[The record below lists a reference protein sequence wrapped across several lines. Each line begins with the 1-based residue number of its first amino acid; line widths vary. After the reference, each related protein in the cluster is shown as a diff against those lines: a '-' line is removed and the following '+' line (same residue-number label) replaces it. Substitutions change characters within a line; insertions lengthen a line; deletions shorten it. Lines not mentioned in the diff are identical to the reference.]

1 MRLPDSPIAAVTQG
15 RVVGVTLAANAL
27 AGRKL
32 KRMKQKYE
40 GKDLQGLVDLGR
52 EQGYLT
58 FEQVNDYL
66 PQDVA
71 SPTDLRAALD
81 SFEDLDIKVLEEVP
95 TDDAEVE
102 SKEEPE
108 EAPEAAPPA
117 TDSLG
122 ESSDPVRLYLK
133 EMGNFQLLSRE
144 QEVEIAK
151 RIEAGENEVEEEVL
165 GSPVMLD
172 FVIRVGERV
181 EAGESDLRDVFEDAP
196 ETPDDPDEERGP
208 EADERQL
215 KRLMLGTKKLT
226 DLRTKIEAIEEELRN
241 KPGPRRKPKLDKN
254 LERYNERVKKEL
266 RGMLLSRRL
275 MEAVIAEMRDFLQQ
289 YRYSQHTI
297 QKYEE
302 ATGRSRTHLLK
313 EAAEAEDRR
322 HVLKINDVRENLLD
336 IAAKIRQA
344 QKTVREVEK
353 KVKDTGEAFARKLET
368 IAAGQDKSRRAK
380 KELTE
385 ANLRLVVSLA
395 KRYTNRGL
403 GFLDLIQEGNIGL
416 MRAVDKFEY
425 QRGYKL
431 STYAT
436 WWIRQSMSRAI
447 ADQGRTIRIPVH
459 MVETINK
466 LLRVTRL
473 LVQRLGREPGPE
485 EIAEQMEMPLDKVQK
500 VLKIVKEPISLET
513 PIGDEEE
520 SSLGDF
526 VEDELAPSPVEA
538 AIQGNL
544 GEQTRKVLAT
554 LTPREEQILR
564 MRFGIGQKTDYTLEE
579 VGKQFAVTRERIRQI
594 EAKALRKLRQ
604 TGRSRNLEGF
614 QERE

>member
-1 MRLPDSPIAAVTQG
+1 
-15 RVVGVTLAANAL
+15 
-27 AGRKL
+27 
-32 KRMKQKYE
+32 MKPKYE

-58 FEQVNDYL
+58 FDQVNDFL

-81 SFEDLDIKVLEEVP
+81 SFEELDIKVLEEVP
-95 TDDAEVE
+95 TAEAE
-102 SKEEPE
+102 TAAEEEAEEAEPE
-108 EAPEAAPPA
+108 APAPAAA
-117 TDSLG
+117 TESIG

-151 RIEAGENEVEEEVL
+151 RIEAGEMEVEEEVL
-165 GSPVMLD
+165 GSPVTLD
-172 FVIRVGERV
+172 RVIEIAERV
-181 EAGESDLRDVFEDAP
+181 LAGEAELREIYEENDEP
-196 ETPDDPDEERGP
+196 SSDPDEERGP
-208 EADERQL
+208 EADEKQL
-215 KRLMLGTKKLT
+215 KKLT
-226 DLRTKIEAIEEELRN
+226 VSLKKLSEIRTKLDEFEEELFHG
-241 KPGPRRKPKLDKN
+241 KVGPRRKPKLEKDYLRTK
-254 LERYNERVKKEL
+254 ERVKKEL
-266 RGMLLSRRL
+266 RDMALSPRLQEAIIGEMRRL
-275 MEAVIAEMRDFLQQ
+275 LHEYLNSEHLIAR
-289 YRYSQHTI
+289 
-297 QKYEE
+297 YEE
-302 ATGRSRTHLLK
+302 ETGRTKNQLIK

-322 HVLKINDVRENLLD
+322 HVLKVGDSRENLLD
-336 IAAKIRQA
+336 IAQRIRDA
-344 QKTVREVEK
+344 QKAIKAIEK
-353 KVKDTGEAFARKLET
+353 RVKAAGEDYARKLET
-368 IAAGQDKSRRAK
+368 IAAGQSKSRRAK

-425 QRGYKL
+425 QRGYKF

-473 LVQRLGREPGPE
+473 LVQRLGREPSE

>member
-1 MRLPDSPIAAVTQG
+1 
-15 RVVGVTLAANAL
+15 
-27 AGRKL
+27 
-32 KRMKQKYE
+32 MKQKYE

-58 FEQVNDYL
+58 FDQVNDFL
-66 PQDVA
+66 PQDVT
-71 SPTDLRAALD
+71 SPTDLRSALE
-81 SFEDLDIKVLEEVP
+81 SFEDMDIKVLEDVP
-95 TDDAEVE
+95 VDGADGEIETET
-102 SKEEPE
+102 KEEPDE
-108 EAPEAAPPA
+108 QAEAPAAA
-117 TDSLG
+117 DSLS

-151 RIEAGENEVEEEVL
+151 RIEAGENEVEDEVL
-165 GSPVMLD
+165 LSPVTLD
-172 FVIRVGERV
+172 FVLEVAARIEVGE
-181 EAGESDLRDVFEDAP
+181 ADLRDIFEENEEPNTDTEP
-196 ETPDDPDEERGP
+196 EERGP
-208 EADERQL
+208 EANEKQLKKLLEAQKKLQSLRSRMESLEEKLKERQKPDVKTKL
-215 KRLMLGTKKLT
+215 EKSLGRLRDSVKT
-226 DLRTKIEAIEEELRN
+226 ELHSM
-241 KPGPRRKPKLDKN
+241 
-254 LERYNERVKKEL
+254 E
-266 RGMLLSRRL
+266 LSRHFQD
-275 MEAVIAEMRDFLQQ
+275 AVINEMRRLLKDALDC
-289 YRYSQHTI
+289 RSLI
-297 QKYEE
+297 ERYEE
-302 ATGRSRTHLLK
+302 ATGRTKTQLLR
-313 EAAEAEDRR
+313 EASEAEDRR
-322 HVLKINDVRENLLD
+322 HVLKVNGTRENLLD
-336 IAAKIRQA
+336 IAARIKEA
-344 QKTVREVEK
+344 QKHIREVERR
-353 KVKDTGEAFARKLET
+353 VKADTEAFTRSIET
-368 IAAGQDKSRRAK
+368 IASGQDKSRRAK

-425 QRGYKL
+425 QRGYKF

-604 TGRSRNLEGF
+604 TGRSRVLEGF
-614 QERE
+614 TERE

>member
-1 MRLPDSPIAAVTQG
+1 
-15 RVVGVTLAANAL
+15 
-27 AGRKL
+27 
-32 KRMKQKYE
+32 MKQKYE

-95 TDDAEVE
+95 SDGADEAEVDG
-102 SKEEPE
+102 KEEPE
-108 EAPEAAPPA
+108 EAPEAAPAA
-117 TDSLG
+117 TDSIG

-165 GSPVMLD
+165 SSPIMLD

-181 EAGESDLRDVFEDAP
+181 AAGEADLRDVFEDAA
-196 ETPDDPDEERGP
+196 EAADDPDEERGP

-215 KRLMLGTKKLT
+215 KKLALATKKLT
-226 DLRTKIEAIEEELRN
+226 DLRTKIEAIDEELAK

-254 LERYNERVKKEL
+254 LARFTERVKKEL
-266 RGMLLSRRL
+266 RAMGLSRRL
-275 MEAVIAEMRDFLQQ
+275 MEAVIAEMRDYLQQ
-289 YRYSQHTI
+289 YRIAQHTI
-297 QKYEE
+297 ANYEE

-313 EAAEAEDRR
+313 DAAEAEDRR

-336 IAAKIRQA
+336 IAARIRLA
-344 QKTVREVEK
+344 QKTIREIEK
-353 KVKDTGEAFARKLET
+353 KAKDDGEDYARKLET

-425 QRGYKL
+425 QRGYKF

>member
-1 MRLPDSPIAAVTQG
+1 
-15 RVVGVTLAANAL
+15 
-27 AGRKL
+27 
-32 KRMKQKYE
+32 MKQKYE

-58 FEQVNDYL
+58 FDQVNDFL
-66 PQDVA
+66 PQDVT
-71 SPTDLRAALD
+71 SPTDLRSALE
-81 SFEDLDIKVLEEVP
+81 SFEDMDIKVLDDVP
-95 TDDAEVE
+95 AEGADTELEAEV
-102 SKEEPE
+102 KEEPE
-108 EAPEAAPPA
+108 EAAEAPA
-117 TDSLG
+117 ADSLT

-151 RIEAGENEVEEEVL
+151 RIEAGENEVEDEVL
-165 GSPVMLD
+165 RSPVTLD
-172 FVIRVGERV
+172 FVIEMGERV
-181 EAGESDLRDVFEDAP
+181 EAGEADLRDIFEENEEPA
-196 ETPDDPDEERGP
+196 EPDEERGP
-208 EADERQL
+208 EANEKQL
-215 KRLMLGTKKLT
+215 KKLLTATKKLST
-226 DLRTKIEAIEEELRN
+226 LRSQIEDAEQKLKD
-241 KPGPRRKPKLDKN
+241 KPRQVPAKTKLDKSLLRLKEN
-254 LERYNERVKKEL
+254 IKRELHHLE
-266 RGMLLSRRL
+266 LSRHL
-275 MEAVIAEMRDFLQQ
+275 QDAVIEEMRRLLRVARDSL
-289 YRYSQHTI
+289 SLI
-297 QKYEE
+297 QRYEE
-302 ATGRSRTHLLK
+302 ATGRSKAQLLR

-322 HVLKINDVRENLLD
+322 HVLKVNGSRVNLLD
-336 IAAKIRQA
+336 IAAQIKES
-344 QKTVREVEK
+344 QKATREVEHRV
-353 KVKDTGEAFARKLET
+353 KVSTDEFSRSIET
-368 IAAGQDKSRRAK
+368 IASGQDKSRRAK

-425 QRGYKL
+425 QRGYKF

-473 LVQRLGREPGPE
+473 LVQRLGREPSPE

-614 QERE
+614 MERES

>member
-1 MRLPDSPIAAVTQG
+1 
-15 RVVGVTLAANAL
+15 
-27 AGRKL
+27 
-32 KRMKQKYE
+32 MKQKYE
-40 GKDLQGLVDLGR
+40 GKNLQGLVDLGR

-58 FEQVNDYL
+58 FDQLNDFL

-71 SPTDLRAALD
+71 SPTDLQAVLN
-81 SFEDLDIKVLEEVP
+81 SFEDMDIKVLDEVP
-95 TDDAEVE
+95 SGDSDGDIEVE
-102 SKEEPE
+102 AKEEPD
-108 EAPEAAPPA
+108 EAAEVATPA
-117 TDSLG
+117 DSLG

-151 RIEAGENEVEEEVL
+151 RIEAGENEVEDVVL
-165 GSPVMLD
+165 RSPVTLD
-172 FVIRVGERV
+172 FVIKMGEQV
-181 EAGESDLRDVFEDAP
+181 ALGEADLRDIFEENEEP
-196 ETPDDPDEERGP
+196 SDPDEERGP
-208 EADERQL
+208 EANEKQL
-215 KRLMLGTKKLT
+215 KKLEASVKKLNS
-226 DLRTKIEAIEEELRN
+226 LRAGIEDTEAKLLKEKAKGPNRAKLEKSVLKLKESVKEELA
-241 KPGPRRKPKLDKN
+241 DM
-254 LERYNERVKKEL
+254 E
-266 RGMLLSRRL
+266 LSRHL
-275 MEAVIAEMRDFLQQ
+275 QAAVIGEMRRLLKEARDAHRLIE
-289 YRYSQHTI
+289 H
-297 QKYEE
+297 YEE
-302 ATGRSRTHLLK
+302 ATGRSKAQLLR
-313 EAAEAEDRR
+313 EAADAEDRR
-322 HVLKINDVRENLLD
+322 HVLKVNGTRENLLD
-336 IAAKIRQA
+336 IATRIKEA
-344 QKTVREVEK
+344 QKQLKEVERR
-353 KVKDTGEAFARKLET
+353 VKAGAEDFARLIET
-368 IAAGQDKSRRAK
+368 IASGQDKSRRAK

-425 QRGYKL
+425 QRGYKF

-473 LVQRLGREPGPE
+473 LVQRLGREPSPE

-614 QERE
+614 MERES

>member
-1 MRLPDSPIAAVTQG
+1 
-15 RVVGVTLAANAL
+15 
-27 AGRKL
+27 
-32 KRMKQKYE
+32 MKPKYE

-58 FEQVNDYL
+58 FDQVNDFL

-95 TDDAEVE
+95 VAAEADTATEDEVE
-102 SKEEPE
+102 EAEPE
-108 EAPEAAPPA
+108 APAPAAA
-117 TDSLG
+117 TESVG

-151 RIEAGENEVEEEVL
+151 RIEAGEMEVEEEVL
-165 GSPVMLD
+165 GSPVTLD
-172 FVIRVGERV
+172 RVIEIAERV
-181 EAGESDLRDVFEDAP
+181 LIGEAELREIYEENDEP
-196 ETPDDPDEERGP
+196 STDPDEERGP
-208 EADERQL
+208 EADEKQL
-215 KRLMLGTKKLT
+215 KKLQASLKKLT
-226 DLRTKIEAIEEELRN
+226 EIRGKLNKFEEELFHG
-241 KPGPRRKPKLDKN
+241 KPGPRRKPKLEKDYLRCK
-254 LERYNERVKKEL
+254 ERVKKEL
-266 RGMLLSRRL
+266 REMALSPRLQESIIGEMRRL
-275 MEAVIAEMRDFLQQ
+275 LYEYLNSERLIAR
-289 YRYSQHTI
+289 
-297 QKYEE
+297 YEE
-302 ATGRSRTHLLK
+302 ETGRTKSQLIK
-313 EAAEAEDRR
+313 EASDAEDRR
-322 HVLKINDVRENLLD
+322 HVLKVGGNRENLLD
-336 IAAKIRQA
+336 IAQKIRDS
-344 QKTVREVEK
+344 QKAIKAIEK
-353 KVKDTGEAFARKLET
+353 RVKASGEDYARKLET
-368 IAAGQDKSRRAK
+368 IAAGHVKSRRAK

-425 QRGYKL
+425 QRGYKF

-473 LVQRLGREPGPE
+473 LVQRLGREPSPE

>member
-1 MRLPDSPIAAVTQG
+1 
-15 RVVGVTLAANAL
+15 
-27 AGRKL
+27 
-32 KRMKQKYE
+32 MKQKYE

-58 FEQVNDYL
+58 FDQVNDFL
-66 PQDVA
+66 PHDVT
-71 SPTDLRAALD
+71 SPTDLRSALE
-81 SFEDLDIKVLEEVP
+81 SFEDMDIKVLDDVP
-95 TDDAEVE
+95 ADGAEADAEAE
-102 SKEEPE
+102 AKEEPE
-108 EAPEAAPPA
+108 EAAEAPA
-117 TDSLG
+117 ADTLS

-151 RIEAGENEVEEEVL
+151 RIEAGENEVEDEVL
-165 GSPVMLD
+165 RSPVTLD
-172 FVIRVGERV
+172 FVIEMANRVEVGE
-181 EAGESDLRDVFEDAP
+181 ADLRDIFEEA
-196 ETPDDPDEERGP
+196 EEQGEPDEERGP
-208 EADERQL
+208 ETNEKQL
-215 KRLMLGTKKLT
+215 KKLLTANKKLKT
-226 DLRTKIEAIEEELRN
+226 LHGKIEEVEQKLKDRPKAGAVRTKYEKALSKFRESVKRELHHLELSHHL
-241 KPGPRRKPKLDKN
+241 LD
-254 LERYNERVKKEL
+254 
-266 RGMLLSRRL
+266 
-275 MEAVIAEMRDFLQQ
+275 AVVAEMRRLLKEARDSQGLIA
-289 YRYSQHTI
+289 RY
-297 QKYEE
+297 ED
-302 ATGRSRTHLLK
+302 ATGRSKSQLIR

-322 HVLKINDVRENLLD
+322 HVLKVNGTRENLLD
-336 IAAKIRQA
+336 IASRIREG
-344 QKTVREVEK
+344 QKTIREVERR
-353 KVKDTGEAFARKLET
+353 VKAPIEDFGRSLET
-368 IAAGQDKSRRAK
+368 IASGQDKSRRAK

-425 QRGYKL
+425 QRGYKF

-473 LVQRLGREPGPE
+473 LVQRLGREPSPE

-614 QERE
+614 MERE

>member
-1 MRLPDSPIAAVTQG
+1 
-15 RVVGVTLAANAL
+15 
-27 AGRKL
+27 
-32 KRMKQKYE
+32 
-40 GKDLQGLVDLGR
+40 
-52 EQGYLT
+52 
-58 FEQVNDYL
+58 
-66 PQDVA
+66 
-71 SPTDLRAALD
+71 AALD

-95 TDDAEVE
+95 SDGADTDIEVE

-108 EAPEAAPPA
+108 EAPEQPEV
-117 TDSLG
+117 LG

-151 RIEAGENEVEEEVL
+151 RIEAGEHEVEEEVL
-165 GSPVMLD
+165 GSPVTLEY
-172 FVIRVGERV
+172 VVKLGEAIELQ
-181 EAGESDLRDVFEDAP
+181 EADLRDIFEDT
-196 ETPDDPDEERGP
+196 EDSSSDPDEERGP

-215 KRLMLGTKKLT
+215 KRLHLHVKKLK
-226 DLRTKIEAIEEELRN
+226 DLQSKLEAIERRLSNLR
-241 KPGPRRKPKLDKN
+241 PASRKKTSSYRPTKTEKLHDRLK
-254 LERYNERVKKEL
+254 ERVKKEL
-266 RGMLLSRRL
+266 RSMQLSRRL
-275 MEAVIAEMRDFLQQ
+275 MEAIIDRQRAMLREFRDAQ
-289 YRYSQHTI
+289 YSISRY
-297 QKYEE
+297 ED
-302 ATGRSRTHLLK
+302 ATGRSRTQLLR
-313 EAAEAEDRR
+313 EASEAEDRR
-322 HVLKINDVRENLLD
+322 HVLKVNDGRENLLD
-336 IAAKIRQA
+336 IAARIRA
-344 QKTVREVEK
+344 SHRRMKEVEQA
-353 KVKDTGEAFARKLET
+353 VKASGEEFARSIET

-425 QRGYKL
+425 QRGYKF

-614 QERE
+614 MERE

>member
-1 MRLPDSPIAAVTQG
+1 
-15 RVVGVTLAANAL
+15 
-27 AGRKL
+27 
-32 KRMKQKYE
+32 MKQKYE

-58 FEQVNDYL
+58 FEQVNDFL

-95 TDDAEVE
+95 TEGADEVE
-102 SKEEPE
+102 VETKEEAE
-108 EAPEAAPPA
+108 EAPEAPAPA
-117 TDSLG
+117 ADSLG

-165 GSPVMLD
+165 GSPIMLD

-181 EAGESDLRDVFEDAP
+181 EAGEADLRDVFEDAA
-196 ETPDDPDEERGP
+196 EVPDDPDEERGP

-215 KRLMLGTKKLT
+215 KKLSLATKKLT
-226 DLRTKIEAIEEELRN
+226 DLRTKIEAIEGELGN
-241 KPGPRRKPKLDKN
+241 KPGPRRKPKLDKD
-254 LERYNERVKKEL
+254 LGRYNERVKKEL
-266 RGMLLSRRL
+266 RTMGLSRRL
-275 MEAVIAEMRDFLQQ
+275 MEAVIGEMRDFLQQ
-289 YRYSQHTI
+289 YRIAQHTI
-297 QKYEE
+297 AKYEE

-336 IAAKIRQA
+336 IAARIRLA
-344 QKTVREVEK
+344 QKTIREVEK
-353 KVKDTGEAFARKLET
+353 KAKDDGEDYARKLET

-425 QRGYKL
+425 QRGYKF

-604 TGRSRNLEGF
+604 TGRSRTLEGF

>member
-1 MRLPDSPIAAVTQG
+1 
-15 RVVGVTLAANAL
+15 
-27 AGRKL
+27 
-32 KRMKQKYE
+32 MKQKYE

-95 TDDAEVE
+95 AEGADEVE
-102 SKEEPE
+102 VDSKEEAE
-108 EAPEAAPPA
+108 EAPEASPPA
-117 TDSLG
+117 ADSLG

-165 GSPVMLD
+165 GSPIMLD

-181 EAGESDLRDVFEDAP
+181 EAGEADLRDVFEDAA

-215 KRLMLGTKKLT
+215 KKLSLATKKLT
-226 DLRTKIEAIEEELRN
+226 DLRTKIDAIEEELRN
-241 KPGPRRKPKLDKN
+241 KPGPRRKPKLDKD
-254 LERYNERVKKEL
+254 LARYNERVKKEL
-266 RGMLLSRRL
+266 RAMGLSRRL
-275 MEAVIAEMRDFLQQ
+275 MEAVIGEMRDFLQQ
-289 YRYSQHTI
+289 YRLANHTI
-297 QKYEE
+297 AKYEE

-322 HVLKINDVRENLLD
+322 HVLKINDMRENLLD
-336 IAAKIRQA
+336 IAARIRQA
-344 QKTVREVEK
+344 QKTIREVEK
-353 KVKDTGEAFARKLET
+353 KAKDDGEDYARKLET
-368 IAAGQDKSRRAK
+368 IAAGTGKSRRAK

-425 QRGYKL
+425 QRGYKF